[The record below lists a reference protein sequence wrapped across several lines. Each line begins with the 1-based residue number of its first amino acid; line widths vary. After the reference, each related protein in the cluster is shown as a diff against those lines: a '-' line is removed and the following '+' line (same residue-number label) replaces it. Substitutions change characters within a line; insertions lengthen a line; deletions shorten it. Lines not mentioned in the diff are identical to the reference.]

1 MPVPPRREAVMVVL
15 AGCRDQCARA
25 GPAAHLLD
33 LLPLVPRSAAA
44 ADEASALASDWG
56 QAMASLAP
64 SEDDLLWLGGVWLA
78 TAHRIF
84 GTDSEVAEALG
95 LWFAAA
101 AERALSAPG

>member
-1 MPVPPRREAVMVVL
+1 M
-15 AGCRDQCARA
+15 
-25 GPAAHLLD
+25 
-33 LLPLVPRSAAA
+33 PRSAAA